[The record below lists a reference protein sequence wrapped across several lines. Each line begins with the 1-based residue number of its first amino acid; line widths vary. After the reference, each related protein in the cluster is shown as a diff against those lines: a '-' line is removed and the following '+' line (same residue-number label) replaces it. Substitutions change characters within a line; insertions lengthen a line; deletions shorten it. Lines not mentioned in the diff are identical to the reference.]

1 MIGSEARYDTDVTHR
16 ATLSRLRSLMI
27 LAQLMLESSTELQ
40 IIQLAVG
47 AARSLAPCTRVH
59 AELDRDLVPTGE
71 ATASPLGVLD
81 VAPGPTTDDGAPGR
95 WAYPLHSGYGHVGWL
110 IATCDTAPEE
120 EEHFLLRSLA
130 QHAGVALVN
139 LRLHEQQRAAMAE
152 AERVNTRLHETLEA
166 LRRSMDV
173 HARLTAVAA
182 SGQGR
187 QGIAAAVHEL
197 TGLPVAVEDGFGNLR
212 AWAGPDRP
220 DPYPKDSE
228 ADREELLRRA
238 LREGRPVRA
247 GDRWI
252 GVSRPQQDVTG
263 ALVLFDPEG
272 VATAHQL
279 TALEHGLTILA
290 MELARLRSLAESELR
305 VRRDLVEELLS
316 GTDEDSA
323 LRRAQALRYDLERPH
338 RVVVVEGHDRDHD
351 DEAFLHG
358 VRRAARDEPVGS
370 LLIRRGAQVVVL
382 ADHDADW
389 EQFRTAILDEVRGGR
404 CRLGVGN
411 RYQTIAGIPRSLREA
426 EVALRVQDAASTD
439 GLATCYE
446 ALGVYQLLAEVRDP
460 AATEAFGRAWL
471 QPLLDYDEQR
481 NADLVLT
488 LSRYLDHGG
497 NYDASAGALFIHRST
512 LKYRLHRIREISG
525 YDLSEP
531 DTRFNL
537 QLACRVW
544 TTLNALR
551 RDVDDAG
558 RAPEPAV
565 PEGRVPGRTSPPQVM
580 GASGRGP

>member
-1 MIGSEARYDTDVTHR
+1 MTGATAVHEAGDVTHR

-27 LAQLMLESSTELQ
+27 LAQLMLESSTERQ

-47 AARSLAPCTRVH
+47 AARTLAPCTHVH
-59 AELDRDLVPTGE
+59 AELDEELGPART
-71 ATASPLGVLD
+71 ATVTSLGVVD
-81 VAPGPTTDDGAPGR
+81 VAPAASVIGAAPSR
-95 WAYPLHSGYGHVGWL
+95 WAYPLHSGHGHVGWL
-110 IATCDTAPEE
+110 IATCRATPDD

-139 LRLHEQQRAAMAE
+139 LRLHEQERAAVAR
-152 AERVNTRLHETLEA
+152 AERVNAQLHETLEA

-187 QGIAAAVHEL
+187 QGIAEAVHEL

-220 DPYPKDSE
+220 HPYPKDAE
-228 ADREELLRRA
+228 ADREQVLKRA

-263 ALVLFDPEG
+263 ALVLFDPARA
-272 VATAHQL
+272 ATSHQL
-279 TALEHGLTILA
+279 TALEHGLTVLG

-305 VRRDLVEELLS
+305 VRRDLVEELLA
-316 GTDEDSA
+316 GTDEESA

-338 RVVVVEGHDRDHD
+338 RVVIVEGHDRDHD

-358 VRRAARDEPVGS
+358 VRRAARDQPVGS
-370 LLIRRGAQVVVL
+370 LLVRRGGQVVVL

-389 EQFRTAILDEVRGGR
+389 EQFRSAILDEVRGGR
-404 CRLGVGN
+404 CRLGVGT
-411 RYQTIAGIPRSLREA
+411 RYPQIAGIPRSLHEA
-426 EVALRVQDAASTD
+426 EVALRVQEAAARD
-439 GLATCYE
+439 DRATCYE

-460 AATEAFGRAWL
+460 AATEAFARAWL

-512 LKYRLHRIREISG
+512 LKYRLHRIREITG
-525 YDLSEP
+525 YDLGQP

-537 QLACRVW
+537 QLACRAW
-544 TTLNALR
+544 ETLKALR
-551 RDVDDAG
+551 RDVEDG
-558 RAPEPAV
+558 TPPA
-565 PEGRVPGRTSPPQVM
+565 
-580 GASGRGP
+580 

>member
-1 MIGSEARYDTDVTHR
+1 MIGTEAVLDAHAGAHR

-27 LAQLMLESSTELQ
+27 LAQLMLESSTEHQ
-40 IIQLAVG
+40 ITQLAIG
-47 AARSLAPCTRVH
+47 AARTLAPGARVH
-59 AELDRDLVPTGE
+59 AELDEELGPAPD
-71 ATASPLGVLD
+71 ATRSTLGVLD
-81 VAPGPTTDDGAPGR
+81 VAPGQAEDGDGPGR
-95 WAYPLHSGYGHVGWL
+95 WAYPLHSGHGHVGWL
-110 IATCDTAPEE
+110 IATCDRPPDD

-139 LRLHEQQRAAMAE
+139 LRLHERRRAAVAE
-152 AERVNTRLHETLEA
+152 AERVNAQLHETLEA

-182 SGQGR
+182 SGLGR
-187 QGIAAAVHEL
+187 QGIAEAVHEL

-220 DPYPKDSE
+220 DPYPKDAE
-228 ADREELLRRA
+228 ADRERLLRRA
-238 LREGRPVRA
+238 LREGRPIRA

-252 GVSRPQQDVTG
+252 GVSRPQQGVTG
-263 ALVLFDPEG
+263 ALVLFDPDG

-279 TALEHGLTILA
+279 TALEHGLTVLA

-338 RVVVVEGHDRDHD
+338 RVVIVEGHDRDHD

-358 VRRAARDEPVGS
+358 VRRAARDQPVGS

-382 ADHDADW
+382 ADNDADW

-411 RYQTIAGIPRSLREA
+411 RYPTIAGIPRSLHEA
-426 EVALRVQDAASTD
+426 EVALRVQDAAARE
-439 GLATCYE
+439 GQATCYE
-446 ALGVYQLLAEVRDP
+446 TLGVYQLLAEVRDP
-460 AATEAFGRAWL
+460 TATEAFGRAWL
-471 QPLLDYDEQR
+471 QPLLDYDGQR
-481 NADLVLT
+481 NTDLVLT
-488 LSRYLDHGG
+488 LRRYLDNGG
-497 NYDASAGALFIHRST
+497 NYDASANALFIHRST

-525 YDLSEP
+525 YDLSDP

-537 QLACRVW
+537 QLACRAW
-544 TTLNALR
+544 ETLDALR
-551 RDVDDAG
+551 RDDAT
-558 RAPEPAV
+558 AE
-565 PEGRVPGRTSPPQVM
+565 Q
-580 GASGRGP
+580 

>member
-1 MIGSEARYDTDVTHR
+1 MIGADGVPDALDVPHR
-16 ATLSRLRSLMI
+16 ATLSRMRSLMI
-27 LAQLMLESSTELQ
+27 LAQLMLESSTERQ
-40 IIQLAVG
+40 ITQLAIG
-47 AARSLAPCTRVH
+47 AARTLAVCTRVH
-59 AELDRDLVPTGE
+59 AELDEELGPGPDMTMSTR
-71 ATASPLGVLD
+71 GVLD
-81 VAPGPTTDDGAPGR
+81 VASGPAADGRGPGR
-95 WAYPLHSGYGHVGWL
+95 WAYPLHSGRGHVGWL
-110 IATCDTAPEE
+110 IVACDTPPDDD
-120 EEHFLLRSLA
+120 EHFLLRSLA

-139 LRLHEQQRAAMAE
+139 LRLHEQQRAAVAE
-152 AERVNTRLHETLEA
+152 AERVNTQLHETLEA

-187 QGIAAAVHEL
+187 QGIAEAVHEL
-197 TGLPVAVEDGFGNLR
+197 TGLPVAIEDGFGNLR

-220 DPYPKDSE
+220 DPYPKDGE
-228 ADREELLRRA
+228 TDRERLLRRA
-238 LREGRPVRA
+238 LREGRPVRE

-263 ALVLFDPEG
+263 ALVLFDPDG
-272 VATAHQL
+272 MATAHQL
-279 TALEHGLTILA
+279 TALEHGLTILG

-305 VRRDLVEELLS
+305 VRRDLVEELLA

-338 RVVVVEGHDRDHD
+338 RVVIVEGNDRDHD

-358 VRRAARDEPVGS
+358 VRRAARDQQVGS
-370 LLIRRGAQVVVL
+370 LLIRRGAQVAVL

-389 EQFRTAILDEVRGGR
+389 ERFRTAILDEVRGGR
-404 CRLGVGN
+404 CRLGIGSPSP
-411 RYQTIAGIPRSLREA
+411 TIAGIPRSLHEA
-426 EVALRVQDAASTD
+426 EVALRVQDAAAGD
-439 GLATCYE
+439 ARATCYE

-460 AATEAFGRAWL
+460 AATEAFGRTWL

-537 QLACRVW
+537 QLACRAW
-544 TTLNALR
+544 ETLNALR
-551 RDVDDAG
+551 RDVDDTA
-558 RAPEPAV
+558 
-565 PEGRVPGRTSPPQVM
+565 TS
-580 GASGRGP
+580 A

>member
-1 MIGSEARYDTDVTHR
+1 VIGTGAVPDAHDATQR

-27 LAQLMLESSTELQ
+27 LAQLMLESSTERQ
-40 IIQLAVG
+40 IIQLAIG
-47 AARSLAPCTRVH
+47 AARTLAVCRSVH
-59 AELDRDLVPTGE
+59 AELDEELGPAPD
-71 ATASPLGVLD
+71 ATVSTLGLLD
-81 VAPGPTTDDGAPGR
+81 VASGPAAAGGGSGR
-95 WAYPLHSGYGHVGWL
+95 WAYPLHSGRGHVGWL
-110 IATCDTAPEE
+110 IVTCDTPPDD

-139 LRLHEQQRAAMAE
+139 LRLHEQQRAAVAE
-152 AERVNTRLHETLEA
+152 AERVNAQLHETLEA

-187 QGIAAAVHEL
+187 QGIADAVHEL
-197 TGLPVAVEDGFGNLR
+197 TGLTVAVEDGFGNLR

-228 ADREELLRRA
+228 ADRERLLRRA
-238 LREGRPVRA
+238 LREGRPVRD

-263 ALVLFDPEG
+263 VLVLFDPDG

-279 TALEHGLTILA
+279 TALEHGLTILG

-305 VRRDLVEELLS
+305 VRRDLVEELLA

-338 RVVVVEGHDRDHD
+338 RVVIVEGHDRDHD

-358 VRRAARDEPVGS
+358 VRRAARDQSVGS
-370 LLIRRGAQVVVL
+370 LLIRRATQVVVL

-389 EQFRTAILDEVRGGR
+389 EQFRTAILDEVHGGR

-411 RYQTIAGIPRSLREA
+411 RYPTIAGIPRSLHEA
-426 EVALRVQDAASTD
+426 EVALRVQDATVRD
-439 GLATCYE
+439 GQATCYE

-471 QPLLDYDEQR
+471 QPLLDYDEER

-488 LSRYLDHGG
+488 LSRYLEHGG

-512 LKYRLHRIREISG
+512 LKYRLHRIREITG
-525 YDLSEP
+525 YDLGEP

-537 QLACRVW
+537 QLACRAW
-544 TTLNALR
+544 QTLEALR
-551 RDVDDAG
+551 RDADDGA
-558 RAPEPAV
+558 APA
-565 PEGRVPGRTSPPQVM
+565 
-580 GASGRGP
+580 